1 MIKTY
6 SEMCKLDTFID
17 RFNYLSLKGV
27 VAEETFGF
35 DRYLNQR
42 FYKSREWKQLRNK
55 IILRDNGCDLGI
67 EGREIFDRVIIHHM
81 NPLSLNDIEYMTD
94 FLLDPEYL
102 ICVSHQTHNAIHYGD
117 ESLLFTELVERTPG
131 DTKLW

>member
-6 SEMCKLDTFID
+6 SEMCKLNTFID
-17 RFNYLSLKGV
+17 RFNYLSLEGV

-42 FYKSREWKQLRNK
+42 FYKSREWRQLRNK
-55 IILRDNGCDLGI
+55 IIVRDNGCDLGI

-81 NPLSLNDIEYMTD
+81 NPLSFHDIEYMTD

-102 ICVSHQTHNAIHYGD
+102 VCVSHQTHNAIHYGD